1 MDGDPL
7 AKAMDRI
14 RLIGRLFF
22 IFTLSRMKLCEMSM
36 SFYLNACI
44 QLGLICFYLRARMR
58 AVRAILRAES
68 RSFLEVFF
76 SYLPLCQCV
85 GAE

>member
-1 MDGDPL
+1 MDGDPSQE
-7 AKAMDRI
+7 DRI

-44 QLGLICFYLRARMR
+44 QLGLIGFPLRARMR
-58 AVRAILRAES
+58 AVRARMRA
-68 RSFLEVFF
+68 VFQV
-76 SYLPLCQCV
+76 SNCV
-85 GAE
+85 SG